1 MKPASGIDGI
11 SVQAAAKAAASDAAW
26 AAAKAAAF
34 DAVWAAASAAGSY
47 WAGCVW
53 QEIVS
58 GYILKAQ
65 FEGVLVR
72 TVVGTV

>member
-1 MKPASGIDGI
+1 MAFPGLNLYGHNVAMKPASGIDGM
-11 SVQAAAKAAASDAAW
+11 SVQAAAIAAASDAAW

-53 QEIVS
+53 
-58 GYILKAQ
+58 
-65 FEGVLVR
+65 
-72 TVVGTV
+72 

>member
-1 MKPASGIDGI
+1 MA
-11 SVQAAAKAAASDAAW
+11 VQAEAIAAASAAAW

-34 DAVWAAASAAGSY
+34 DAAWAAASAAGSY

-53 QEIVS
+53 QDIVS

>member
-1 MKPASGIDGI
+1 MKPASGIDGMA
-11 SVQAAAKAAASDAAW
+11 VQAAAVASASDATW
-26 AAAKAAAF
+26 
-34 DAVWAAASAAGSY
+34 AAGSY
-47 WAGCVW
+47 WAGCGW

>member
-1 MKPASGIDGI
+1 M

-47 WAGCVW
+47 WADCGW

-65 FEGVLVR
+65 VEGVLVR

>member
-1 MKPASGIDGI
+1 M
-11 SVQAAAKAAASDAAW
+11 SVQAAAKAAASDAACAAAW

-34 DAVWAAASAAGSY
+34 DAAWAAASAAGSY
-47 WAGCVW
+47 WAGCGW